1 MKRKFI
7 SALLFGALIAASTST
22 FVSCAKD
29 YDGDIA
35 ELREKITGNA
45 TDLSSLVD
53 EKVKNVQ
60 AEIDALTAQQSALEA
75 AYKEA
80 DEALEEA
87 IKNATNDAQGYADI
101 QAAEAQRAA
110 IAAAEE
116 MVSTAAA
123 SLQAGLDAANAKLDE
138 QGKTVEGLL
147 AADKELSVSINDAK
161 QRADNAYTLATANG
175 ESITKISNDLKEISS
190 SLSTVN
196 SNVTTLQGTVNE
208 ALTQAN
214 KNKADL
220 DALKAELGSLS
231 GDNATALKNLS
242 DKDDELEK
250 LINDNQK
257 KIESA
262 LADEAKAREEADKK
276 LQEAIDVVT
285 KSYDELKDKVETA
298 QTDIATLKSKAE
310 DLDSAIQKEAEER
323 AKEDKA
329 LSESI
334 KALEENIKTINSH
347 LAVLFENLDNLITG
361 IIVQDTKQIKMLYAQ
376 VKNSEE
382 DLDQTGTGTGT
393 DLTIFETGKAY
404 FPYKGATGAATLATE
419 KYNVE
424 KNIGLLYFTLNPNT
438 IDFNNKANLGLENS
452 LGEAPS
458 DISVGTV
465 ESASDYLVT
474 RAAAGNG
481 FYQARLTNTKT
492 VMDEAPSYKNSFAL
506 YSKYTSKNAK
516 DSTIEHRVYSK
527 YEININA
534 TNATADVNPQLAATG
549 TNSSALTDDGGWLFT
564 ADNNELK
571 GTLTLGTTGENKA
584 YAKYVEVSAVKNS
597 ANEGLSGDALKKA
610 KEDFAAKSTGINKV
624 LYEAQDGEE
633 GNLFD
638 QITVGVSDT
647 YNGYTFTLRYFIQQ
661 YDGVVRM
668 ETKDVRFTKPMFT
681 SDDIAISPAP
691 ASASTENVFE
701 LKGDTL
707 EKLAYMMGSGSNYNT
722 WKTNTKYLAVT
733 GADAPITSVKF
744 GYSTSSEVT
753 VTKGDG
759 DTDISSTIL
768 GSGNGKVTSVT
779 VVYNPA
785 SLDLDK
791 EYSFAI
797 VSKDANKNT
806 VTSTTVKIKMVRPT
820 WADAE
825 LIINPA
831 IVLTNGVLEAWAV
844 AKNYEGADYASY
856 TISQPFTNPYT
867 AETSPGA
874 GDSWA
879 VRIDVDGKADY
890 EDDGKYKDYQL
901 AQYSY
906 VSTNATES
914 SLEFNVP
921 LAAVK
926 YGEEHPYTMLYGP
939 QYYGMEKL
947 WSSEYNGYRFEDGGS
962 ALYNG
967 KHSFKIKLKSPLA
980 YATAAAKF
988 KKESYSLTYP
998 NGTLTIG
1005 RDEIDSDDPTTSA
1018 KDPIKFFTKAGDD
1031 KDSRIKGSLGV
1042 TLVDK
1047 NYANLFASYGV
1058 VKTSTGSNPSTYEIV
1073 IKAATGTSSVAI
1085 NATVNFTLD
1094 VTDKFGNTEH
1104 IPFKVK
1110 VTN

>member
-80 DEALEEA
+80 DKALEEA

-101 QAAEAQRAA
+101 QAAEAQKAA

-161 QRADNAYTLATANG
+161 QRADNAYTLATENG

-220 DALKAELGSLS
+220 DALKTQLESLS
-231 GDNATALKNLS
+231 GDNKTALKNLS
-242 DKDDELEK
+242 DKDDELQK
-250 LINDNQK
+250 LIEDNQK

-262 LADEAKAREEADKK
+262 LADEAKDREEADKK
-276 LQEAIDVVT
+276 LQEAIEVVE
-285 KSYDELKDKVETA
+285 KSYEDLKGKVETA
-298 QTDIATLKSKAE
+298 QTDIDTLKLKAE
-310 DLDSAIQKEAEER
+310 SLDSAIKEEAEER
-323 AKEDKA
+323 KKA
-329 LSESI
+329 NEELSNSI
-334 KALEENIKTINSH
+334 KKLEENITTINFH
-347 LAVLFENLDNLITG
+347 LTALFENLDNLITG
-361 IIVQDTKQIKMLYAQ
+361 IIVQDTTQIKMLYAK
-376 VKNSEE
+376 VKNSET
-382 DLDQTGTGTGT
+382 DLDQTSASSE
-393 DLTIFETGKAY
+393 LTIFETGKAY
-404 FPYKGATGAATLATE
+404 FPYKGATGAATLATQ

-438 IDFNNKANLGLENS
+438 IDFSDKANLGLENS
-452 LGEAPS
+452 LGDAPS
-458 DISVGTV
+458 DIEVGTV
-465 ESASDYLVT
+465 ESASGHLIT
-474 RAAAGNG
+474 RAASNNG
-481 FYQARLTNTKT
+481 LYQARLTNTEAQ
-492 VMDEAPSYKNSFAL
+492 MDEVPSYKNSFAL

-527 YEININA
+527 YEIDLKA
-534 TNATADVNPQLAATG
+534 TEATATVIPQLGATG
-549 TNSSALTDDGGWLFT
+549 NNKTDLADNGGWLFT
-564 ADNNELK
+564 ATNGTLT
-571 GTLTLGTTGENKA
+571 GTLTLGTTGDNKA
-584 YAKYVEVSAVKNS
+584 YAKYVEVFAVKNS
-597 ANEGLSGDALKKA
+597 ANSAVEGTNLT
-610 KEDFAAKSTGINKV
+610 AAKADFEKNSTGINEV
-624 LYEAQDGEE
+624 LYEAQDGKES
-633 GNLFD
+633 LFD

-681 SDDIAISPAP
+681 SESIAISPAP
-691 ASASTENVFE
+691 ASASTTNEFKIE
-701 LKGDTL
+701 GDTL
-707 EKLAYMMGSGSNYNT
+707 AKLNYMRVEGSNYNT
-722 WKTNTKYLAVT
+722 WKANTKYLAVT
-733 GADAPITSVKF
+733 GDAPITSVKF
-744 GYSTSSEVT
+744 GYGTNQVVT
-753 VTKGDG
+753 VNKGGD
-759 DTDISSTIL
+759 DTDISNTIL

-785 SLDLDK
+785 SLELNK

-797 VSKDANKNT
+797 ESKDANKNV

-820 WADAE
+820 WADAQ
-825 LIINPA
+825 LLINPG
-831 IVLTNGVLEAWAV
+831 IVPTDGGVLEAWAV
-844 AKNYEGADYASY
+844 ANTTSGGIDYASY
-856 TISQPFTNPYT
+856 TISQPFANPYT
-867 AETSPGA
+867 AKTTDA
-874 GDSWA
+874 DNSWA

-890 EDDGKYKDYQL
+890 EGEGKYVTYKPEQF
-901 AQYSY
+901 SY
-906 VSTNATES
+906 VSTSATEN

-962 ALYNG
+962 APYNG

-980 YATAAAKF
+980 YATANAKF
-988 KKESYSLTYP
+988 NKDSYSLTYP
-998 NGTLTIG
+998 NGKRTIG

-1018 KDPIKFFTKAGDD
+1018 EDPIKFLTKDGDS

-1047 NYANLFASYGV
+1047 KYEYLFESYGV
-1058 VKTSTGSNPSTYEIV
+1058 EQTSAGTSPKTYEIV
-1073 IKAATGTSSVAI
+1073 IKAKEGTSSVAI
-1085 NATVNFTLD
+1085 NATVKFTFD
-1094 VTDKFGNTEH
+1094 VTDQFGNTVG

>member
-35 ELREKITGNA
+35 ELRDKITGNA

-310 DLDSAIQKEAEER
+310 DLSSDIQKEAEER

-329 LSESI
+329 LSDSI

-361 IIVQDTKQIKMLYAQ
+361 IIVQDTKQIKMLYAK
-376 VKNSEE
+376 VKNSED
-382 DLDQTGTGTGT
+382 DLDKTGTGAG
-393 DLTIFETGKAY
+393 LTIFADGKAY

-481 FYQARLTNTKT
+481 FYQARLTNAKT

-527 YEININA
+527 YEIDITA
-534 TNATADVNPQLAATG
+534 TEATG
-549 TNSSALTDDGGWLFT
+549 TVTPKLDATGGNKSALTGDAGWLFR

-571 GTLTLGTTGENKA
+571 GTLTLGTTGDNKA
-584 YAKYVEVSAVKNS
+584 YAKYVEVFAVKNS
-597 ANEGLSGDALKKA
+597 ANIPLADDALKKA

-707 EKLAYMMGSGSNYNT
+707 AKLAYMTGNGSNYNT
-722 WKTNTKYLAVT
+722 WKTNTKYLAIT
-733 GADAPITSVKF
+733 SDDAPITSVKF

-753 VTKGDG
+753 VTKGNES
-759 DTDISSTIL
+759 DISSSIL
-768 GSGNGKVTSVT
+768 DSSNGKVTSVT

-791 EYSFAI
+791 EYSFDI

-820 WADAE
+820 WADAK

-844 AKNYEGADYASY
+844 AKTYDDTDYASY
-856 TISQPFTNPYT
+856 TISQPFVNPYT
-867 AETSPGA
+867 AET
-874 GDSWA
+874 
-879 VRIDVDGKADY
+879 
-890 EDDGKYKDYQL
+890 
-901 AQYSY
+901 
-906 VSTNATES
+906 
-914 SLEFNVP
+914 
-921 LAAVK
+921 
-926 YGEEHPYTMLYGP
+926 
-939 QYYGMEKL
+939 
-947 WSSEYNGYRFEDGGS
+947 
-962 ALYNG
+962 
-967 KHSFKIKLKSPLA
+967 
-980 YATAAAKF
+980 
-988 KKESYSLTYP
+988 
-998 NGTLTIG
+998 
-1005 RDEIDSDDPTTSA
+1005 
-1018 KDPIKFFTKAGDD
+1018 
-1031 KDSRIKGSLGV
+1031 
-1042 TLVDK
+1042 
-1047 NYANLFASYGV
+1047 
-1058 VKTSTGSNPSTYEIV
+1058 
-1073 IKAATGTSSVAI
+1073 
-1085 NATVNFTLD
+1085 
-1094 VTDKFGNTEH
+1094 
-1104 IPFKVK
+1104 
-1110 VTN
+1110 

>member
-80 DEALEEA
+80 DKALEEA

-101 QAAEAQRAA
+101 QAAEAQKAA

-175 ESITKISNDLKEISS
+175 ESITKISSDLKEISS
-190 SLSTVN
+190 SLSTVE

-220 DALKAELGSLS
+220 DALKTQLGSLS

-242 DKDDELEK
+242 DKDDELQK
-250 LINDNQK
+250 LIEDNQK

-262 LADEAKAREEADKK
+262 LADEAKAREEADKN
-276 LQEAIDVVT
+276 LQKAIDVVT
-285 KSYDELKDKVETA
+285 KSYDELKGKVETA

-310 DLDSAIQKEAEER
+310 DLDSAIKKEAEER
-323 AKEDKA
+323 KKA
-329 LSESI
+329 NEELSNSI
-334 KALEENIKTINSH
+334 KKLEEDVKTINIH

-361 IIVQDTKQIKMLYAQ
+361 IIVQDTTQIKMLYAK
-376 VKNSEE
+376 VKNSET
-382 DLDQTGTGTGT
+382 DLDKTNAST
-393 DLTIFETGKAY
+393 DLTIFADNKAY
-404 FPYKGATGAATLATE
+404 FPYKGAPGVATLATQ

-458 DISVGTV
+458 DIEVGTV
-465 ESASDYLVT
+465 KSASDHLIT
-474 RAAAGNG
+474 RAAANNG
-481 FYQARLTNTKT
+481 LYQACLANTKA
-492 VMDEAPSYKNSFAL
+492 VMDKAPSYKNSFAL
-506 YSKYTSKNAK
+506 YTKYTSKNAK

-527 YEININA
+527 YEINLKA
-534 TNATADVNPQLAATG
+534 TEATAEVQPSLSATG
-549 TNSSALTDDGGWLFT
+549 TNSSALTGNAGWLFT
-564 ADNNELK
+564 ATNGTLT
-571 GTLTLGTTGENKA
+571 GTLTLGTTGDNKA

-597 ANEGLSGDALKKA
+597 ANTPLSDDALKNAKA
-610 KEDFAAKSTGINKV
+610 DFAAKSTGINKV
-624 LYEAQDGEE
+624 LYEAQDGEKD
-633 GNLFD
+633 NLFD

-681 SDDIAISPAP
+681 SEGISISPAP
-691 ASASTENVFE
+691 ASASTTNEFE
-701 LKGDTL
+701 LKNDTL
-707 EKLAYMMGSGSNYNT
+707 AKLDYMRGNGSNYNT

-733 GADAPITSVKF
+733 GDAPITSVKF
-744 GYSTSSEVT
+744 GYSTSSTSSTVEVSKNS
-753 VTKGDG
+753 VA
-759 DTDISSTIL
+759 DISNNIL
-768 GSGNGKVTSVT
+768 SGDKKVTSVT

-785 SLDLDK
+785 SLELNK
-791 EYSFAI
+791 EYSFDI
-797 VSKDANKNT
+797 LSMDVNMNV

-820 WADAE
+820 WADAK
-825 LIINPA
+825 LIINPG
-831 IVLTNGVLEAWAV
+831 IVLTDGVLEAWAV
-844 AKNYEGADYASY
+844 AKTEGGTDYASY
-856 TISQPFTNPYT
+856 TISQPFVNPYT
-867 AETSPGA
+867 AETSAGK

-879 VRIDVDGKADY
+879 VRIDVDGQKDY
-890 EDDGKYKDYQL
+890 EGKGKYVTYKPEQF
-901 AQYSY
+901 SY
-906 VSTNATES
+906 VSTSASENN
-914 SLEFNVP
+914 LEFNVP
-921 LAAVK
+921 LAAVE
-926 YGEEHPYTMLYGP
+926 YGKEHPYTMLYGP
-939 QYYGMEKL
+939 QYYGMKKL
-947 WSSEYNGYRFEDGGS
+947 WSCEYTGNRFAGEGSE
-962 ALYNG
+962 G

-980 YATAAAKF
+980 YATVAAKF
-988 KKESYSLTYP
+988 NKDSYSLTYP

-1005 RDEIDSDDPTTSA
+1005 NGEIDSDDPTTSA
-1018 KDPIKFFTKAGDD
+1018 KDSIKFLTTAGK
-1031 KDSRIKGSLGV
+1031 KDSRIKAIGV

-1058 VKTSTGSNPSTYEIV
+1058 VTTDTGGDKAKDEIV
-1073 IKAATGTSSVAI
+1073 IKAKEGTSSVAI

-1094 VTDKFGNTEH
+1094 VTDKLGNTKS

>member
-80 DEALEEA
+80 DKALEEA

-101 QAAEAQRAA
+101 QAAEAQKAA

-175 ESITKISNDLKEISS
+175 ESITKISSDLKEISS
-190 SLSTVN
+190 SLSTVE

-220 DALKAELGSLS
+220 DALKTQLGSLS

-242 DKDDELEK
+242 DKDDELQK
-250 LINDNQK
+250 LIEDNQRN
-257 KIESA
+257 IEIA

-276 LQEAIDVVT
+276 LREAIDVVT
-285 KSYDELKDKVETA
+285 KSYDELKGKVETA

-310 DLDSAIQKEAEER
+310 DLDSAIKKEAEER
-323 AKEDKA
+323 VKEDKA
-329 LSESI
+329 LSDRIEE
-334 KALEENIKTINSH
+334 LEEDVKTINIH
-347 LAVLFENLDNLITG
+347 LAALFENLDNLITG
-361 IIVQDTKQIKMLYAQ
+361 IIVQDTTQIKMLYAK
-376 VKNSEE
+376 VKNSEN
-382 DLDQTGTGTGT
+382 DLDKTSASP
-393 DLTIFETGKAY
+393 DLTIWETGKAY
-404 FPYKGATGAATLATE
+404 FPYKGATGAATLATN

-458 DISVGTV
+458 GIEVGTV
-465 ESASDYLVT
+465 ESASDYLIT
-474 RAAAGNG
+474 RAAANNG
-481 FYQARLTNTKT
+481 LYQAPLTNTKA

-506 YSKYTSKNAK
+506 YTKYTSKNAK

-527 YEININA
+527 YEINLKATEATANVTPQLNA
-534 TNATADVNPQLAATG
+534 TGDNY
-549 TNSSALTDDGGWLFT
+549 SALTGSAGWLFT
-564 ADNNELK
+564 ATN
-571 GTLTLGTTGENKA
+571 GTLTGTLKLGTTGDNKA
-584 YAKYVEVSAVKNS
+584 YAKYVEVFAVKNS
-597 ANEGLSGDALKKA
+597 ANTLLSDDALKNAKA
-610 KEDFAAKSTGINKV
+610 DFAAKSTGINKV
-624 LYEAQDGEE
+624 LYEAQDGEKD
-633 GNLFD
+633 NLFD

-661 YDGVVRM
+661 YNGVVRM

-681 SDDIAISPAP
+681 SEGISISPAP
-691 ASASTENVFE
+691 ASASTTNEFE
-701 LKGDTL
+701 LKNDTL
-707 EKLAYMMGSGSNYNT
+707 AKLDYMRGNGSNYNT

-733 GADAPITSVKF
+733 GDAPITSVKF
-744 GYSTSSEVT
+744 GYDADKVVT
-753 VTKGDG
+753 VSKGVCA
-759 DTDISSTIL
+759 DISSTIL
-768 GSGNGKVTSVT
+768 GSTDKKVTSVT
-779 VVYNPA
+779 VVYDPA
-785 SLDLDK
+785 SLELNK
-791 EYSFAI
+791 EYSFDI
-797 VSKDANKNT
+797 VSMDVNLNV

-820 WADAE
+820 WADAK
-825 LIINPA
+825 LIINPG
-831 IVLTNGVLEAWAV
+831 IVLTDGVLEAWAV
-844 AKNYEGADYASY
+844 AKTSGSIDYASY
-856 TISQPFTNPYT
+856 TISQPFVNPYT
-867 AETSPGA
+867 AKT
-874 GDSWA
+874 GDADNSWA
-879 VRIDVDGKADY
+879 VRIDVDGQKDY
-890 EDDGKYKDYQL
+890 EGKGKYVTYKPEQF
-901 AQYSY
+901 SY
-906 VSTNATES
+906 VSTSANENN
-914 SLEFNVP
+914 LEFNVP
-921 LAAVK
+921 LAAVE
-926 YGEEHPYTMLYGP
+926 YGKEHQYTMLYGP
-939 QYYGMEKL
+939 QYYGMKKL
-947 WSSEYNGYRFEDGGS
+947 WNSEYTGNRFAGEGS
-962 ALYNG
+962 EG

-980 YATAAAKF
+980 YATVAAKF
-988 KKESYSLTYP
+988 NKDSYSLTYP
-998 NGTLTIG
+998 NGELTIG
-1005 RDEIDSDDPTTSA
+1005 NDEIDSDDPTTSA
-1018 KDPIKFFTKAGDD
+1018 KDSIKFLTTAGK
-1031 KDSRIKGSLGV
+1031 KDSRIKAIGV

-1047 NYANLFASYGV
+1047 NYANLFASYE
-1058 VKTSTGSNPSTYEIV
+1058 VKSSGTTDTAKDEIV
-1073 IKAATGTSSVAI
+1073 IKAKEGTSSVAI

-1094 VTDKFGNTEH
+1094 VTDKLGNTKS